1 MPVFE
6 SLSYKHIYS
15 RVIVLVE
22 DSRDLSNQQQG
33 SRQPRSISLELN
45 PEDVDLINRTL
56 IYYEFRSVV
65 GSKSGQVNFK
75 DF

>member
-1 MPVFE
+1 MFE
-6 SLSYKHIYS
+6 SLSNKHIYS

-22 DSRDLSNQQQG
+22 DSRDLSNQQLR
-33 SRQPRSISLELN
+33 SRQPRSISSELN

-56 IYYEFRSVV
+56 IYYEFRGVA